1 MNKSHTRI
9 PWFTST
15 GNWMSCPMIR
25 DPGQRS
31 HFGGHQPRLSS
42 PPRFLGIA
50 NTQKVIFPQNK
61 LKLLTYLI
69 LKPLFA
75 INVWKVKVWW
85 WLLTEYNT
93 ISLHSRGCP
102 ELPVDNGIYYSPSYS
117 CRQVCSMSSETTR
130 GCVMVRPQLSDIYH
144 EFLPQIGMHLE
155 NLPVSTYCN
164 YTEDLSKIEYLT

>member
-50 NTQKVIFPQNK
+50 NTPKVIFFPKQTKIVNIFDPQASLCHWCLESESMVVIADWLRYNHFYDVEIWRIWAHCWTIFLFNFVLQITSMVSGHFKDPPPHVFMGNK
-61 LKLLTYLI
+61 VATVLPMVGGRVLEGAVMLCHPT
-69 LKPLFA
+69 FTA
-75 INVWKVKVWW
+75 I
-85 WLLTEYNT
+85 
-93 ISLHSRGCP
+93 
-102 ELPVDNGIYYSPSYS
+102 
-117 CRQVCSMSSETTR
+117 
-130 GCVMVRPQLSDIYH
+130 
-144 EFLPQIGMHLE
+144 
-155 NLPVSTYCN
+155 
-164 YTEDLSKIEYLT
+164 